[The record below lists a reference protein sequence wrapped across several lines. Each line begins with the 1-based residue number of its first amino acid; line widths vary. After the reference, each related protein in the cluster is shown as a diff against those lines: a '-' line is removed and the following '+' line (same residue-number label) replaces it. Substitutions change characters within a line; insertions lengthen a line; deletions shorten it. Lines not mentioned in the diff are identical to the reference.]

1 LNFII
6 DAERCVACLACVRVC
21 PTDAIA
27 VAGDEPL
34 LLQVVDEACIRCGQC
49 LPACPHGAVN
59 VNGEIGRALAIA
71 AGGDGVL
78 ILSPESVAHFYP
90 ASSEQLINACYEAGF
105 RAVTRGVIGDELVA
119 AEYLKLWEEE
129 PWGTLIRST
138 DPVVVETVRTQFPE
152 LLPYLA
158 PVTSPAVA
166 EARYL
171 RAQHGPGVKIAFAG
185 VCPPVASPDLDA
197 AITYGDLDQLF
208 RIRGVSVLA
217 QATYFQ
223 RVPEERRR
231 HLSAAGGLPLALLE
245 ESRYSSRRFRK
256 IRGLDALPAV
266 ARAVAVDRLDLGFVD
281 ILSTEGALDH
291 PLSGP
296 MEELYW
302 RRELMASIEPPRSR
316 QPVVDGT
323 VVASIGA
330 SFAFKPRRPVPDPEA
345 VAGILAQ
352 IGLGPNGRPWD
363 CRACG
368 FDTCKRFAAAA
379 ALGRAS
385 MRQCS
390 PFQERRAEEAQ
401 RAAAVDNMTGL
412 STYRVLRDRL
422 AFEVERG
429 KRSAEGFA
437 VLFLDLDR
445 FKEVND
451 QYGHEAGNEILRAVA
466 GEIRN
471 AVRASDVA
479 ARYGG
484 DEFVVILTRTDLQ
497 GGARV
502 AEALR
507 AGIEGVGRRLG
518 YPPGLVTVSIGLS
531 EFDPKEPSEGDL
543 LVSADR
549 ALYRAKAAGR
559 NAVA

>member
-1 LNFII
+1 MNFVI
-6 DAERCVACLACVRVC
+6 DAELCVACLACVRVC

-34 LLQVVDEACIRCGQC
+34 LLQVVDDSCIRCGQC
-49 LPACPHGAVN
+49 VPACPHEAVK
-59 VNGEIGRALAIA
+59 VNGEIGRALSIA
-71 AGGDGVL
+71 SQGEGVL

-90 ASSEQLINACYEAGF
+90 ATPEQLINACYAAGF

-138 DPVVVETVRTQFPE
+138 DPVVVETIRSQYPE
-152 LLPYLA
+152 LVPYLA
-158 PVTSPAVA
+158 PVTVPAVA

-171 RAQHGPGVKIAFAG
+171 RAQHGNGLKIAYAG
-185 VCPPVASPDLDA
+185 ICPPVNSPDLDA
-197 AITYGDLDQLF
+197 AITFGDLEQLF
-208 RIRGVSVLA
+208 QIRGVSVLS
-217 QATYFQ
+217 QPTFFQ

-245 ESRYSSRRFRK
+245 EARQSSRRFRR
-256 IRGLDALPAV
+256 IRGIDALKAV
-266 ARAVAVDRLDLGFVD
+266 ARAVSVDRLDLGFVD
-281 ILSTEGALDH
+281 LLSNEGPLDH

-296 MEELYW
+296 KEELYW
-302 RRELMASIEPPRSR
+302 RRELLRSVEPPRSR
-316 QPVVDGT
+316 MPVLDRT
-323 VVASIGA
+323 VVASVGA
-330 SFAFKPRRPVPDPEA
+330 TFQIKQRRVQADPD
-345 VAGILAQ
+345 VVDGILDA
-352 IGLGPNGRPWD
+352 IGKGPNGRAWD

-368 FDTCKRFAAAA
+368 FETCQRFAEAA

-385 MRQCS
+385 MRQCG
-390 PFQERRAEEAQ
+390 PYQERRAEEAQ
-401 RAAAVDNMTGL
+401 RSAAVDTMTGL

-422 AFEVERG
+422 AFEVERS
-429 KRSAEGFA
+429 KRSSEGFA
-437 VLFLDLDR
+437 VLFMDLDR
-445 FKEVND
+445 FKDVND
-451 QYGHEAGNEILRAVA
+451 QYGHEAGNDILRAVA
-466 GEIRN
+466 DEIRS

-484 DEFVVILTRTDLQ
+484 DEFVVILTRTDLE

-518 YPPGLVTVSIGLS
+518 YPPSLVTVSIGLA
-531 EFDPKEPSEGDL
+531 EFDPDEPSEGDL
-543 LVSADR
+543 LVAADR
-549 ALYRAKAAGR
+549 ALYKAKAAGR
-559 NAVA
+559 NVVA

>member
-1 LNFII
+1 MNFVI
-6 DAERCVACLACVRVC
+6 DAELCVACLACVRVC

-27 VAGDEPL
+27 VAAEEPFLVQIEDEP
-34 LLQVVDEACIRCGQC
+34 CIRCGLC
-49 LPACPHGAVN
+49 LSVCPHSAVK
-59 VNGEIGRALAIA
+59 VNGEIGLALAIA
-71 AGGDGVL
+71 SQGDGVL

-90 ASSEQLINACYEAGF
+90 ATPEQVINACYAAGF

-119 AEYLKLWEEE
+119 AEYLKLWEGE

-138 DPVVVETVRTQFPE
+138 DPVVVDAVRLRFPE

-158 PVTSPAVA
+158 PVTVPPVA

-171 RAQHGPGVKIAFAG
+171 RAQYG
-185 VCPPVASPDLDA
+185 PDLKIVYAGITPPFRSSELDA
-197 AITYGDLDQLF
+197 GITFSDLDQIF
-208 RIRGVSVLA
+208 RIRDVNVLS
-217 QATYFQ
+217 QPIFFD

-231 HLSAAGGLPLALLE
+231 HLSAAGGLPLTLLE
-245 ESRYSSRRFRK
+245 EARYTSRRFRK
-256 IRGLDALPAV
+256 LRGLDALKAV
-266 ARAVAVDRLDLGFVD
+266 ARAVAVDRIDLGFVD
-281 ILSTEGALDH
+281 ILSTEGSLDH

-296 MEELYW
+296 REELFW
-302 RRELMASIEPPRSR
+302 RRELLASTEPLRSR
-316 QPVVDGT
+316 FPVVDT
-323 VVASIGA
+323 AVVASVGA
-330 SFAFKPRRPVPDPEA
+330 TFALKDRLARAEPEA
-345 VAGILAQ
+345 VAAILVQ

-368 FDTCKRFAAAA
+368 YDTCLRFAESA

-385 MRQCS
+385 LRQCA
-390 PFQERRAEEAQ
+390 PYQERRADEAH
-401 RAAAVDNMTGL
+401 RAAAADELTGL
-412 STYRVLRDRL
+412 STYRVLRERL
-422 AFEVERG
+422 AFEIERS
-429 KRSAEGFA
+429 KRSNESFA

-451 QYGHEAGNEILRAVA
+451 QYGHEAGNDILRAVA
-466 GEIRN
+466 EEIKH

-484 DEFVVILTRTDLQ
+484 DEFVVILTRTDLD
-497 GGARV
+497 GAARV

-507 AGIEGVGRRLG
+507 AGIEGIGRRLG
-518 YPPGLVTVSIGLS
+518 YMAGLITVSVGVA
-531 EFDPKEPSEGDL
+531 EFDHNEPEGDL

>member
-1 LNFII
+1 LNFAI
-6 DAERCVACLACVRVC
+6 DADLCVACLACVRVC

-49 LPACPHGAVN
+49 LPACPHGAVK
-59 VNGEIGRALAIA
+59 VNGEIGKALAIA
-71 AGGDGVL
+71 SQGDGVL

-90 ASSEQLINACYEAGF
+90 ATPEQLINACYAAGF

-138 DPVVVETVRTQFPE
+138 DPVVVETVRAEYPE

-158 PVTSPAVA
+158 PVTLPAVA

-171 RAQHGPGVKIAFAG
+171 RAQHGAGLKIACAG
-185 VCPPVASPDLDA
+185 ICPPVNSADLDA
-197 AITYGDLDQLF
+197 AITFGDLEQIF
-208 RIRGVSVLA
+208 RIRGVSVLS
-217 QATYFQ
+217 QSTFFE

-245 ESRYSSRRFRK
+245 EARYSSRRFRK
-256 IRGLDALPAV
+256 IRGLGALRAL

-281 ILSTEGALDH
+281 ILSTEGSLDH

-296 MEELYW
+296 QEELYW
-302 RRELMASIEPPRSR
+302 RRELLASTEPPRSR
-316 QPVVDGT
+316 SPVVDSGL
-323 VVASIGA
+323 VARIGA
-330 SFAFKPRRPVPDPEA
+330 SFSFMPRRFRPDPEA
-345 VAGILAQ
+345 VAAILAQ
-352 IGLGPNGRPWD
+352 IGRGPNGRPWD

-368 FDTCKRFAAAA
+368 FDTCQRFAEAA

-385 MRQCS
+385 MRQCT
-390 PFQERRAEEAQ
+390 PFQERRADEAQ
-401 RAAAVDNMTGL
+401 RAAAVDTMTGL

-422 AFEVERG
+422 AFEIERS
-429 KRSAEGFA
+429 KRSSEGFA

-451 QYGHEAGNEILRAVA
+451 RYGHEAGNDILKAVA

-518 YPPGLVTVSIGLS
+518 YAPGLVTVSVGLA
-531 EFDPKEPSEGDL
+531 EFDPSQPSDGDL

>member
-1 LNFII
+1 VNFVI
-6 DAERCVACLACVRVC
+6 DAELCVSCLACVRVC

-27 VAGDEPL
+27 VAADEPL
-34 LLQVVDEACIRCGQC
+34 LLQIDDEACIRCGQC
-49 LPACPHGAVN
+49 VPACPHGAVK

-71 AGGDGVL
+71 SQGDGVL

-90 ASSEQLINACYEAGF
+90 ATPEQVINACYAAGF

-138 DPVVVETVRTQFPE
+138 DPVVVDTVRVQFPE
-152 LLPYLA
+152 LVPYLA
-158 PVTSPAVA
+158 PVTVPAVA

-171 RAQHGPGVKIAFAG
+171 RAQYGPGLKIAYAG
-185 VCPPVASPDLDA
+185 VCPPVSSTELDA
-197 AITYGDLDQLF
+197 AITFSDLDQIF
-208 RIRGVSVLA
+208 RIRGANVLN
-217 QATYFQ
+217 QPIFFE

-245 ESRYSSRRFRK
+245 EARYSSRRFRK
-256 IRGLDALPAV
+256 LRGLDALKAV
-266 ARAVAVDRLDLGFVD
+266 ARAVAVDRLELGFVD
-281 ILSTEGALDH
+281 ILSTEGSLDH

-296 MEELYW
+296 REELFW
-302 RRELMASIEPPRSR
+302 RRELLASTEAPRSR
-316 QPVVDGT
+316 YPVVDEA
-323 VVASIGA
+323 VVASVGA
-330 SFAFKPRRPVPDPEA
+330 TFAIKERPIRPDPAAVEA
-345 VAGILAQ
+345 ILDQ
-352 IGLGPNGRPWD
+352 IGKGPNGRPWD
-363 CRACG
+363 CKACG
-368 FDTCKRFAAAA
+368 FQTCQRFAEAA

-385 MRQCS
+385 MRQCT
-390 PFQERRAEEAQ
+390 PYQERRADEAQ
-401 RAAAVDNMTGL
+401 RAAAADALTGL

-422 AFEVERG
+422 AFEIERS
-429 KRSAEGFA
+429 KRSNEGFA
-437 VLFLDLDR
+437 VLFMDLDR
-445 FKEVND
+445 FKQVND
-451 QYGHEAGNEILRAVA
+451 QFGHEAGNEILKAVA
-466 GEIRN
+466 EEIRN

-497 GGARV
+497 GGMRV

-507 AGIEGVGRRLG
+507 AGIEGIGRRLG
-518 YPPGLVTVSIGLS
+518 YPAGLITVSIGLS
-531 EFDPKEPSEGDL
+531 EFDAHQPEGDL
-543 LVSADR
+543 LVAADR

>member
-1 LNFII
+1 LNFVI
-6 DAERCVACLACVRVC
+6 DAELCVACLACVRVC

-34 LLQVVDEACIRCGQC
+34 LLQVVDDSCIRCGQC
-49 LPACPHGAVN
+49 VPACPHSAVK
-59 VNGEIGRALAIA
+59 VNGEIGRALSIA
-71 AGGDGVL
+71 SSGEGVL

-90 ASSEQLINACYEAGF
+90 ATPEQLINACYAAGF

-138 DPVVVETVRTQFPE
+138 DPIVVETVRAQYPE
-152 LLPYLA
+152 LVPYLA
-158 PVTSPAVA
+158 PVTVPAVA

-171 RAQHGPGVKIAFAG
+171 RAQHGEGLKIAYAG
-185 VCPPVASPDLDA
+185 TCPPVNSPDLDA
-197 AITYGDLDQLF
+197 AITFGDLEQLF
-208 RIRGVSVLA
+208 QIRGVSVLS
-217 QATYFQ
+217 QPSLFQ

-245 ESRYSSRRFRK
+245 EARQSSRRFRR
-256 IRGLDALPAV
+256 IRGLDALKAV
-266 ARAVAVDRLDLGFVD
+266 ARAVGVDRLDLGFVD
-281 ILSTEGALDH
+281 ILSNEGPLDH

-296 MEELYW
+296 KEQLYW
-302 RRELMASIEPPRSR
+302 RRELLRSVEAPRSR
-316 QPVVDGT
+316 SSVLDRT
-323 VVASIGA
+323 VVASVGA
-330 SFAFKPRRPVPDPEA
+330 TFQIKPRRVQPDPDVVE
-345 VAGILAQ
+345 GILDA
-352 IGLGPNGRPWD
+352 IGKGPNGRAWD

-368 FDTCKRFAAAA
+368 FETCQRFAEAA

-390 PFQERRAEEAQ
+390 PYQERRAEEAQ
-401 RAAAVDNMTGL
+401 RSAAVDTMTGL

-429 KRSAEGFA
+429 KRSNEGFA
-437 VLFLDLDR
+437 VLFMDLDR
-445 FKEVND
+445 FKDVND
-451 QYGHEAGNEILRAVA
+451 QYGHEAGNDILRAVA
-466 GEIRN
+466 DEIRS

-484 DEFVVILTRTDLQ
+484 DEFVVILTRTDLE

-518 YPPGLVTVSIGLS
+518 YPPALVTVSIGLA
-531 EFDPKEPSEGDL
+531 EFDPNEPSEGDL
-543 LVSADR
+543 LVAADR

-559 NAVA
+559 NVVA

>member
-1 LNFII
+1 LNFVI
-6 DAERCVACLACVRVC
+6 DVEQCVACLACVRVC
-21 PTDAIA
+21 PTEAIA
-27 VAGDEPL
+27 VAGDEQV
-34 LLQVVDEACIRCGQC
+34 LLQIVDESCIRCGRC
-49 LPACPHGAVN
+49 LPACPHGAVK

-71 AGGDGVL
+71 SQSDGVL

-90 ASSEQLINACYEAGF
+90 ASPEQLINACYAVGF
-105 RAVTRGVIGDELVA
+105 RTVTRGVIGDELVA

-138 DPVVVETVRTQFPE
+138 DPVVVETVRAQYPE

-158 PVTSPAVA
+158 PVAMPAVA

-171 RAQHGPGVKIAFAG
+171 RAQHGAGLRIAFAG
-185 VCPPVASPDLDA
+185 VSPPVNHPDLDA
-197 AITYGDLDQLF
+197 AITFGDLDQLF

-217 QATYFQ
+217 QPTYFL
-223 RVPEERRR
+223 RVPEEKRR
-231 HLSAAGGLPLALLE
+231 HVSAAGGLPLALLE
-245 ESRYSSRRFRK
+245 EARQSSRRFRK
-256 IRGLDALPAV
+256 IRGLDSLPAV

-281 ILSTEGALDH
+281 VLSTEGLVDH

-296 MEELYW
+296 TEELFW
-302 RRELMASIEPPRSR
+302 RRELMASVEAPRSR
-316 QPVVDGT
+316 QPVVDAG

-330 SFAFKPRRPVPDPEA
+330 TFAFKPRPAEPDPDGVRA
-345 VAGILAQ
+345 LLDQ

-368 FDTCKRFAAAA
+368 FETCRRFAEAA

-385 MRQCS
+385 LRQCT
-390 PFQERRAEEAQ
+390 PFQERRATEAQ
-401 RAAAVDNMTGL
+401 RAAAADELTGL

-422 AFEVERG
+422 GSEVERC
-429 KRSAEGFA
+429 KRSHESFA

-445 FKEVND
+445 FKDVND
-451 QYGHEAGNEILRAVA
+451 GYGHEAGNEVLRAVA

-518 YPPGLVTVSIGLS
+518 YPPGLITVSIGLA
-531 EFDPKEPSEGDL
+531 EFDPREPLEADL

>member
-1 LNFII
+1 MNFVI
-6 DAERCVACLACVRVC
+6 DAELCVACLACVRVC

-27 VAGDEPL
+27 VAADEPL
-34 LLQVVDEACIRCGQC
+34 LLQIEDEPCIRCGQC
-49 LPACPHGAVN
+49 LQACPHGAVK

-71 AGGDGVL
+71 AQGDGVL

-90 ASSEQLINACYEAGF
+90 ATPEQVINACYVAGF
-105 RAVTRGVIGDELVA
+105 RAVTRGIIGDELVA

-138 DPVVVETVRTQFPE
+138 DPVVVDTVRLQFPE
-152 LLPYLA
+152 LVPYLA
-158 PVTSPAVA
+158 PVTVPPVA

-171 RAQHGPGVKIAFAG
+171 RAQYGAGLKIVYAG
-185 VCPPVASPDLDA
+185 ISPPFSSTELDA
-197 AITYGDLDQLF
+197 AITFSDLDQIF
-208 RIRGVSVLA
+208 RIRDANVLS
-217 QATYFQ
+217 QPIFFD

-231 HLSAAGGLPLALLE
+231 HLSAAGGLPLPLLE
-245 ESRYSSRRFRK
+245 EARYSSRRFRK
-256 IRGLDALPAV
+256 LRGLDALKAV

-281 ILSTEGALDH
+281 ILSTEGPLDH

-296 MEELYW
+296 REELFW
-302 RRELMASIEPPRSR
+302 RRELLASTEPPRSR
-316 QPVVDGT
+316 YPVVDT
-323 VVASIGA
+323 AVVASVGA
-330 SFAFKPRRPVPDPEA
+330 TFAIKDRPIRPDPVA
-345 VAGILAQ
+345 VLAILEQ
-352 IGLGPNGRPWD
+352 IGKGPNGRPWD

-368 FDTCKRFAAAA
+368 FDTCQRFAESA

-385 MRQCS
+385 MRQCA
-390 PFQERRAEEAQ
+390 PYQERRAEEAH
-401 RAAAVDNMTGL
+401 RAAAADELTGL
-412 STYRVLRDRL
+412 STYRVLRERL
-422 AFEVERG
+422 AFEIERS
-429 KRSAEGFA
+429 KRSSERFA

-445 FKEVND
+445 FKQVND
-451 QYGHEAGNEILRAVA
+451 QFGHEAGNDILKAVA
-466 GEIRN
+466 EEIRN

-484 DEFVVILTRTDLQ
+484 DEFVVILTRTDLD
-497 GGARV
+497 GAARV

-507 AGIEGVGRRLG
+507 AGIEGIGRRLG
-518 YPPGLVTVSIGLS
+518 YPAGLITVSVGVA
-531 EFDPKEPSEGDL
+531 EFDLNEPEGDL